1 MIKNLALAVNFGD
14 KVFDYVIVGG
24 GSAGS
29 VLASRLSAQSSNDV
43 LLIEAGEDFSPGQEP
58 PEILDSFAGM
68 AHSNPRFTWPKLNA
82 AFLPRPGNATDERP
96 RRRYTQG
103 RVIGGGSSVNGMVSV
118 RGLPSDYDDWAECGA
133 TGWDWDGVLPF
144 FKKLEHDR
152 DFDGPLHGKDGPIG
166 LRRIPADVWPGFVKS
181 VIEAVDDLGFEN
193 IHDQNGD
200 FRDGYFPIA
209 ICNIDDQRVSAAI
222 GYLTTEVRARQNLT
236 IISETTVERLLF
248 SGTRVTGVAARNSAG
263 KFEVDA
269 HEVIVSTGALHSP
282 ALLLRSGIGPGAE
295 LSALGIKMVVDRSS
309 VGKNL
314 MEHPGVNFGCYM
326 KPQSRLPAELRRQM
340 FAGLRWSS
348 NLEGCPAG
356 DMYLIPT
363 NKTAWHDIGAR
374 LGVIMVWV
382 NKSYSTGEVR
392 LTSANPNAPINV
404 DFDMCSDSRD
414 LDRLV
419 MATRMMIQLQESPAI
434 RRAVEEIFPI
444 SYSDRARKLAV
455 YNLFN
460 AFQTWLGGQLM
471 DASGGLRRFFI
482 RNLIA
487 DGPSVADLKN
497 DESAMI
503 AWIRGTVLG
512 HWHASCT
519 LRMGAAD
526 DPKAVTDP
534 SGRVYGVGGLR
545 ICDASIMPSVPC
557 ANTNIPTIMTGEK
570 IAATILAEKGVPC

>member
-1 MIKNLALAVNFGD
+1 MFGSLGGQMVD
-14 KVFDYVIVGG
+14 FGGKGFDYVIVGG

-29 VLASRLSAQSSNDV
+29 VLASRLSARASNDV
-43 LLIEAGEDFSPGQEP
+43 LLIEAGEDFTPGREP
-58 PEILDSFAGM
+58 SEILDSFAGT

-82 AFLPRPGNATDERP
+82 AFLPRPGNAPDERP

-118 RGLPSDYDDWAECGA
+118 RGLPSDYNEWAARGA
-133 TGWDWDGVLPF
+133 AGWDWDGVLPYF
-144 FKKLEHDR
+144 RKLEHDR

-166 LRRIPADVWPGFVKS
+166 LRRIPAEVWPGFVKS
-181 VIEAVDDLGFEN
+181 VIEAVDDAGFEN

-222 GYLTTEVRARQNLT
+222 GYLTAEVRARDNLT
-236 IISETTVERLLF
+236 IIAETKVQRLLF
-248 SGTRVTGVAARNSAG
+248 DGTRVTGVAARDGGGA
-263 KFEVDA
+263 FEV
-269 HEVIVSTGALHSP
+269 HGREVIVSTGALHSP
-282 ALLLRSGIGPGAE
+282 ALLLRSGIGPRAE
-295 LSALGIKMVVDRSS
+295 LAALGIETVADRPG
-309 VGKNL
+309 VGKHL

-326 KPQSRLPAELRRQM
+326 KPGARLPAELRRQM

-348 NLEGCPAG
+348 NMEGCPAG

-382 NKSYSTGEVR
+382 NRSYSTGAVR
-392 LTSANPNAPINV
+392 LTSADPDAPIDV

-419 MATRMMIQLQESPAI
+419 MATRMMIRLQESPAI
-434 RRAVEEIFPI
+434 RDAVEEIFPI

-455 YNLFN
+455 YSRFN
-460 AFQTWLGGQLM
+460 AFQTWLGGQVM
-471 DASGGLRRFFI
+471 DASGGLRRFLI

-487 DGPSVADLKN
+487 DGPSVADLAN

-503 AWIRGTVLG
+503 AWIRDTVLG
-512 HWHASCT
+512 HWHASCS
-519 LRMGAAD
+519 LRMGAPD
-526 DPKAVTDP
+526 DPLAVTDP

-545 ICDASIMPSVPC
+545 VCDASIMPAVPC
-557 ANTNIPTIMTGEK
+557 ANTNFPTIMVGEK
-570 IAATILAEKGVPC
+570 IAATILAE